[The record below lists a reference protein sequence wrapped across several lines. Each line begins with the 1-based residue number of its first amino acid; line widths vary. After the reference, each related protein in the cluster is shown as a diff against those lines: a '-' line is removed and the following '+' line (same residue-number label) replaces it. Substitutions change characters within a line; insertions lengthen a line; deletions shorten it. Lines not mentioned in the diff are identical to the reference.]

1 MLASP
6 LAASDNENPS
16 CPAAK
21 CHDSMQ
27 GLSDLDLKDDAIAVD
42 KRTPGVQELSTERD
56 ETTQANYARCLSER
70 PESDAHVALIDSL
83 RCEMQHNVQL
93 REQAAVMKNEKEDL
107 ELEKRDLSRDIERR
121 RVENESL
128 VQMST
133 SHTQI
138 INKFIARTTFLE
150 DRIGLCE
157 KEAAEATEA
166 SEVLRRDLQSKTQE
180 CAELYDAIYE
190 LESVTAQAQKSVV
203 EQPTAHSVL
212 CTERSFEALWCKNC
226 EDVER
231 YKADN
236 ISLGHMSTGLQASQQ
251 AHSVLVSSLLQR
263 IAFLESKVAAVEQQA
278 EDAKNATEMQRSEL
292 EKTMQVIDD

>member
-1 MLASP
+1 M
-6 LAASDNENPS
+6 
-16 CPAAK
+16 
-21 CHDSMQ
+21 
-27 GLSDLDLKDDAIAVD
+27 SDLDLKDDAIAVD

-70 PESDAHVALIDSL
+70 PEADAHVALIDSL

-138 INKFIARTTFLE
+138 INKLIARTTFLE

-292 EKTMQVIDD
+292 EKTLQVFDD